1 MCSSWEKDLQITG
14 SSDRVK
20 CCVASWYKPFQ
31 KQQILLD
38 YLKMVLNQFEMFS
51 FIQIPFKSSSMKY
64 PCYIGVSFL
73 TKNKHEAL
81 LFFSLIYS
89 YCWLEILIV
98 SDYSFGI
105 KLSQRVDNCT
115 LITFNARN
123 DHDRCKFAEDMRE
136 SISEMDEMESL
147 RIEGELERQKNGRGG
162 RWVCLVIVV
171 PTFLLLRFVFS
182 RPGWPHNLES

>member
-1 MCSSWEKDLQITG
+1 MFKYFLSHHLWSILAILVCRFW
-14 SSDRVK
+14 
-20 CCVASWYKPFQ
+20 Q
-31 KQQILLD
+31 KANMI
-38 YLKMVLNQFEMFS
+38 
-51 FIQIPFKSSSMKY
+51 
-64 PCYIGVSFL
+64 
-73 TKNKHEAL
+73 
-81 LFFSLIYS
+81 LFFSS
-89 YCWLEILIV
+89 AKSTVCYCWREILIV

-171 PTFLLLRFVFS
+171 PTFLLRRFVFS
-182 RPGWPHNLES
+182 RPGWPRNLES